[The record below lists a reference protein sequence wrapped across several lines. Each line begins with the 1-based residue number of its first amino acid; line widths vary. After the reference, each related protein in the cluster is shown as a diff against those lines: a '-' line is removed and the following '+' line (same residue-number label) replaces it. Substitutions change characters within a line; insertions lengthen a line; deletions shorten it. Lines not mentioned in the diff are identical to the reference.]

1 MIEIN
6 NDKIQKLTIR
16 RHASASKVIF
26 RHPICIVRAFDFE
39 LIRIISVAE
48 NMDEK
53 KTSFGFEPFWDFF
66 EKTIVVF
73 HVLEHFVCHDSVEFY
88 LLKKDENFVEG
99 GSNLS
104 TFVENVCNVDVACN
118 WSNSFFISSFS
129 SFISDVLLNFEKF
142 GRKLTIVDWPVAFS
156 S

>member
-1 MIEIN
+1 MYFEFSNFFEKTKTYLKKMIEIN

-53 KTSFGFEPFWDFF
+53 KTSFGFEPF
-66 EKTIVVF
+66 
-73 HVLEHFVCHDSVEFY
+73 
-88 LLKKDENFVEG
+88 
-99 GSNLS
+99 
-104 TFVENVCNVDVACN
+104 
-118 WSNSFFISSFS
+118 
-129 SFISDVLLNFEKF
+129 
-142 GRKLTIVDWPVAFS
+142 
-156 S
+156 